1 MKNIIHLALGV
12 ALLPAA
18 AQTPLTIEQLWSL
31 GRVTAETV
39 SADRKHVVYGVTYTD
54 LKAGKNERNLY
65 AVPIDGGAAVQLT
78 TTEGTESNVVVTPSG
93 KMGYLYNGH
102 FWEADWDG
110 KNARQITRG
119 EGGITAWKFS
129 PDGKYVAF
137 SREVKVDAT
146 WKDRYPDLTEA
157 KAYVA
162 DDLMYRH
169 WDQWKD
175 GRYNHVFVASYYQGE
190 ITDER
195 DIMAGEPYD
204 CPQRPFGGADDFL
217 FTGDASAIIYVCK
230 KKSGKDYAISTNT
243 SLYYYGIATGKTENL
258 TPNLPGYDVA
268 PALSPNGMM
277 LAWLSMARDGYE
289 SDKNNIIIKDLYGNG
304 QWNITK
310 NWDETIDAFRW
321 SSDGKKI
328 YFTAPVQG
336 AQHLFEIALPA
347 NLNGFAP
354 SSFRQI
360 TQGRFDVV
368 SLLDQVDNWMIAVKT
383 DMNRAA
389 EVVRIDLTT
398 GAVLPVTSV
407 NDEAYS
413 RIKPSRID
421 EVWITTTDKKKML
434 TYVIYPPDFDSNKKY
449 PALLYCQG
457 GPQSPITQF
466 YSFRWNFQLM
476 AAHGYIVIAPSRRGM
491 PGFGVAWNE
500 QISGD
505 WGGQAMHDYLSAVDS
520 ITKWRFVDKSRVGA
534 IGASFGGYSAYL
546 LAGIHQ
552 GRFKT
557 FIAHNGV
564 FNLKSMYN
572 ATEEIWFT
580 NHDLGGAWWKSP
592 PPQSYETAD
601 PMNYVNNWNTP
612 MLLTAGQ
619 RDYRIPYVQS
629 LEAFQVLQ
637 LKGIKSR
644 LIVFPEE
651 GHWILRPH
659 NSILWQ
665 REFYRWLKETL

>member
-1 MKNIIHLALGV
+1 MKNFLLLLLLVLG
-12 ALLPAA
+12 LPAF
-18 AQTPLTIEQLWSL
+18 AQAPLTIEQLWSL
-31 GRVTAETV
+31 GRVSAEAI
-39 SADRKHVVYGVTYTD
+39 SANRRDVVYSVTYTD
-54 LKAGKNERNLY
+54 LKSGRAERNLY

-93 KMGYLYNGH
+93 KMGFLYKGH

-110 KNARQITRG
+110 KNARQITQG
-119 EGGITAWKFS
+119 EGNISAWKFS

-137 SREVKVDAT
+137 SREVQVEPT
-146 WKDRYPDLTEA
+146 LQDRYPDLTDA
-157 KAYVA
+157 KAYLA

-169 WDQWKD
+169 WDKWED

-190 ITDER
+190 LTDIR
-195 DIMAGEPYD
+195 DIMEGEPYD
-204 CPQRPFGGADDFL
+204 CPQRPFGGADDFI

-230 KKSGKDYAISTNT
+230 KKTGRAYAISTNT
-243 SLYYYGIATGKTENL
+243 SLYYYDISNRKTFDL
-258 TPNLPGYDVA
+258 TPDLPGYDQH
-268 PALSPNGMM
+268 PAISPNGLL

-289 SDKNNIIIKDLYGNG
+289 SDKNNIIIRDLYGQG
-304 QWNITK
+304 RWNITR
-310 NWDETIDAFRW
+310 NWDETIEAFRW
-321 SSDGKKI
+321 SADGKKI
-328 YFTAPVQG
+328 YFLAPKQG
-336 AQHLFEIALPA
+336 TQQLFEIQLPE
-347 NLNGFAP
+347 NLDGFAP
-354 SSFRQI
+354 ASFRQI
-360 TQGRFDVV
+360 TSGRMDIT
-368 SLLDQVDNWMIAVKT
+368 SLLDQVDNWMIATKT
-383 DMNRAA
+383 DMNRAP
-389 EVVRIDLTT
+389 EVVRINLTT
-398 GAVLPVTSV
+398 GTILPVTGV
-407 NDEAYS
+407 NDEAYA

-421 EVWITTTDKKKML
+421 EVWVTTTDNKKML
-434 TYVIYPPDFDSNKKY
+434 TWVVYPPDFDPSKKY

-476 AAHGYIVIAPSRRGM
+476 AANGYMVIAPSRRGM
-491 PGFGVAWNE
+491 PGFGVQWNE

-505 WGGQAMHDYLSAVDS
+505 WGGQAMRDYLSAVDS
-520 ITKWRFVDKSRVGA
+520 ITKWPFVDRNRIGA
-534 IGASFGGYSAYL
+534 IGASFGGYSAFL

-552 GRFKT
+552 GRFRT

-580 NHDLGGAWWKSP
+580 NHDLGGPWWQNP
-592 PPQSYETAD
+592 PPPSYETAD
-601 PMNYVNNWNTP
+601 PMKYVNNWNTP
-612 MLLTAGQ
+612 MLITVGQ
-619 RDYRIPYVQS
+619 KDYRIPYVQG

-644 LIVFPEE
+644 LLVFPDE